1 MGLFLSLRLLER
13 NKNMENQG
21 NQLLTIYGCRKSKS
35 GTRLNLTLINNEGD
49 KKTYYTACIKLDNS
63 GKVKVKEG
71 KTKNGEEVY
80 LLSVPVLTNKKADT
94 KKAKDDSNNG
104 DLPF

>member
-1 MGLFLSLRLLER
+1 
-13 NKNMENQG
+13 MENKG

-35 GTRLNLTLINNEGD
+35 GTRLNLTLVRNEGD
-49 KKTYYTACIKLDNS
+49 EVGKEFFTACIKLDNS

-80 LLSVPVLTNKKADT
+80 LLSVPVLTDKKADT

>member
-1 MGLFLSLRLLER
+1 
-13 NKNMENQG
+13 MEDKG

-35 GTRLNLTLINNEGD
+35 GSLWNLTLVNNEGD

-71 KTKNGEEVY
+71 KTKNGQEVY
-80 LLSVPVLTNKKADT
+80 LLSVPVLTDKKADT
-94 KKAKDDSNNG
+94 KKAKDSNNS

>member
-1 MGLFLSLRLLER
+1 
-13 NKNMENQG
+13 MENKG
-21 NQLLTIYGCRKSKS
+21 NQLLSIYGCRKSKS
-35 GTRLNLTLINNEGD
+35 GTHLNLTLVKNEGD
-49 KKTYYTACIKLDNS
+49 KKTFYTACVKLDNS

-80 LLSVPVLTNKKADT
+80 LLSVPVLTDTKKADT

>member
-1 MGLFLSLRLLER
+1 
-13 NKNMENQG
+13 MENKG

-35 GTRLNLTLINNEGD
+35 GTRLNLTLVRNEGD
-49 KKTYYTACIKLDNS
+49 EVGKEFFTACIKLDNS

-71 KTKNGEEVY
+71 KTKNGEDVY
-80 LLSVPVLTNKKADT
+80 LLAVPVLTDKKPDTKADA
-94 KKAKDDSNNG
+94 KKSKDDNNG

>member
-1 MGLFLSLRLLER
+1 
-13 NKNMENQG
+13 MENQG

-35 GTRLNLTLINNEGD
+35 GTRLNITLVNNEGD
-49 KKTYYTACIKLDNS
+49 KKVYYTACIKLDNS

-80 LLSVPVLTNKKADT
+80 LLCVPVLTDKKPDTKADA
-94 KKAKDDSNNG
+94 KKSKANSD

>member
-1 MGLFLSLRLLER
+1 
-13 NKNMENQG
+13 MENKG

-35 GTRLNLTLINNEGD
+35 GMRLNLTLVRNEGEVG
-49 KKTYYTACIKLDNS
+49 KEFFTACIRLDNG

-80 LLSVPVLTNKKADT
+80 LLSVPVLTDKKADA
-94 KKAKDDSNNG
+94 KKSKDDNNG

>member
-1 MGLFLSLRLLER
+1 
-13 NKNMENQG
+13 MENQG

-35 GTRLNLTLINNEGD
+35 GTRLNLTLVSNEGD

-63 GKVKVKEG
+63 GKVKTKEG

-80 LLSVPVLTNKKADT
+80 ILSVPVLTDKKADT
-94 KKAKDDSNNG
+94 KKAKYNNDNG

>member
-1 MGLFLSLRLLER
+1 MQKE
-13 NKNMENQG
+13 G

-35 GTRLNLTLINNEGD
+35 GTRLNLTLVNNEGE

-71 KTKNGEEVY
+71 KNKNGEEVY
-80 LLSVPVLTNKKADT
+80 LLSVPVLTDKNTNTKADA
-94 KKAKDDSNNG
+94 KKSKDDNNG

>member
-1 MGLFLSLRLLER
+1 
-13 NKNMENQG
+13 MENKG

-35 GTRLNLTLINNEGD
+35 GTRLNVTLVNNDGD
-49 KKTYYTACIKLDNS
+49 KKTYYTTCIKLDNS

-71 KTKNGEEVY
+71 KTKNGQEVY
-80 LLSVPVLTNKKADT
+80 LLSVPVLTDTKKADT
-94 KKAKDDSNNG
+94 KKAKDDSNSG

>member
-1 MGLFLSLRLLER
+1 MQKE
-13 NKNMENQG
+13 G

-35 GTRLNLTLINNEGD
+35 GSRLNLTLVNNEGD

-80 LLSVPVLTNKKADT
+80 LLSVPVFTDKKADD
-94 KKAKDDSNNG
+94 KKADAKKSKTDNG

>member
-1 MGLFLSLRLLER
+1 
-13 NKNMENQG
+13 MENKG

-35 GTRLNLTLINNEGD
+35 GTRLNLTLVRNEGELG
-49 KKTYYTACIKLDNS
+49 KEFFTACIRLDNG

-80 LLSVPVLTNKKADT
+80 LLSVPVLTDKKADA
-94 KKAKDDSNNG
+94 KKSKDDNNG

>member
-1 MGLFLSLRLLER
+1 
-13 NKNMENQG
+13 MENKG

-71 KTKNGEEVY
+71 RTMSGEEVY
-80 LLSVPVLTNKKADT
+80 LLSVPVLTDKKADA
-94 KKAKDDSNNG
+94 KKSKEDNNG

>member
-1 MGLFLSLRLLER
+1 
-13 NKNMENQG
+13 MENKG

-35 GTRLNLTLINNEGD
+35 GTRLNLTLVRNEGEVG
-49 KKTYYTACIKLDNS
+49 KEFFTACIRLDNG
-63 GKVKVKEG
+63 GKVKVKAA
-71 KTKNGEEVY
+71 KTKNGEDVY
-80 LLSVPVLTNKKADT
+80 LLSVPVLTDKKADT